1 MTGGAEHPE
10 HRPRVRCAY
19 PGDAGGRIAR
29 RSPDKAVGRIRG
41 NRTRGA
47 TRPVRPGCAALTRA
61 TRWADGARQ
70 GSGAPTGRFPSKR
83 RHRRGTRIAS
93 LRHPPPEST
102 FVPAPATATQPA
114 VPAKPKRRLW
124 PLLLILVVVLAGAG
138 GGGWWWW
145 QGRQQADAEATPAKP
160 ARLPAQYVAL
170 EPSFVVN
177 LADDDAV
184 RYLQADVQLVTRD
197 PATLKALETH
207 GPSIRNRLL
216 LLFGQQ
222 QSRQLAQRAG
232 KERLQQAA
240 RDEVRALL
248 KAEGEPD
255 KVEAVIFTS
264 LVTQ

>member
-1 MTGGAEHPE
+1 M
-10 HRPRVRCAY
+10 
-19 PGDAGGRIAR
+19 
-29 RSPDKAVGRIRG
+29 
-41 NRTRGA
+41 
-47 TRPVRPGCAALTRA
+47 
-61 TRWADGARQ
+61 
-70 GSGAPTGRFPSKR
+70 
-83 RHRRGTRIAS
+83 
-93 LRHPPPEST
+93 
-102 FVPAPATATQPA
+102 PAPATATQPA